1 MSPRVDAVLV
11 DQVKNLPL
19 DSHYIRSTIQT
30 LTAIGSSALGYRNAG
45 TSEDREVAAFVSAEM
60 RRIGLVDVAVEEVP
74 VDAWRFTGA
83 RVDVS
88 TDGSVTTF
96 EGCSFGGIP
105 PTSPDGI
112 TARLVDVKDPRRKAL
127 DKLDLRGT
135 IVLADWRRK
144 AIDPSEFVIE
154 LTRRGV
160 LGVVLNCPAGGAWF
174 QSDGALGAFDALWP
188 PNAPPAVFIRKEDAL
203 AIRTL
208 LRRGQSQALLVLA
221 AEVTRDAAG
230 QNVVGYL
237 PGQQPGPIVVGAHHD
252 AWFRGAFDNTTG
264 VATLL
269 AMAKALA
276 ESGYQ
281 PRHTICF
288 TSRTG
293 EEYGLLESRHDWCIG
308 AWRQIDKTHPE
319 WQTDS
324 PFHLVLEASGHR
336 ALRTILEAPVELA
349 RWTRAVAKQ
358 AAAQGWI
365 PNDFRVAPPVTGTE
379 QWPYLISGVP
389 GVAAYA
395 WETSFADTDYHT
407 QFDTIDMVDIDLVVA
422 QSRLQTLL
430 LLSADS
436 DPDAI
441 VEHRARAR
449 QLTKIGVQHDHRELV
464 AAATGHAEA
473 HGRSA
478 FTEIGRHLL
487 ALDAH
492 YGTVY
497 PHAQAASDLS
507 ALSSALAAVDA
518 GDHRAAARALTKVGN
533 LYLFPYLSDAALRE
547 HAEQFSP
554 AAVAKSWGAAC
565 HLTTSPHLWQELGAL
580 MADPDAKEFGQWVRA
595 ALVDARDRTER
606 QLQQRLD
613 AMARALG
620 TG

>member
-1 MSPRVDAVLV
+1 MDERLV
-11 DQVKNLPL
+11 ELVKALKL
-19 DSHYIRSTIQT
+19 DGEYLRSTIQT
-30 LTAIGSSALGYRNAG
+30 LTAIGSSPLGYRNAG

-60 RRIGLVDVAVEEVP
+60 QRIGLSDVAVEEVP

-83 RVDVS
+83 RVELS
-88 TDGSVTTF
+88 TDDGVATF
-96 EGCSFGGIP
+96 ECSSFGGIP
-105 PTSPDGI
+105 PTPPGGI
-112 TARLVDVKDPRRKAL
+112 TARLVDVKDPRRKTL

-160 LGVVLNCPAGGAWF
+160 VGVVLNCPPGGAWF

-188 PNAPPAVFIRKEDAL
+188 PEAPPAVFIRKEDAL

-208 LRRGQSQALLVLA
+208 LGRGQDQALLVLT

-237 PGQQPGPIVVGAHHD
+237 PGEQPGPIVVGAHHD

-276 ESGYQ
+276 ESGYR

-288 TSRTG
+288 TSRTA

-308 AWRQIDKTHPE
+308 AWRQIEQTHPE
-319 WQTDS
+319 WQTGC
-324 PFHLVLEASGHR
+324 PFHLVLEASGHP

-349 RWTRAVAKQ
+349 RWTRAVAKI

-365 PNDFRVAPPVTGTE
+365 PKNYRVAPPVTGTE
-379 QWPYLISGVP
+379 QWPYLIAGVP

-407 QFDTIDMVDIDLVVA
+407 QFDTMDMVDIDLVVA

-441 VEHRARAR
+441 VDHRARAS
-449 QLTKIGVQHDHRELV
+449 QLTKVAVQQKHRGLA
-464 AAATGHAEA
+464 AAATRHAEA
-473 HGRSA
+473 RGRST
-478 FTEIGRHLL
+478 FTEVGRNLL

-492 YGTVY
+492 YGADY
-497 PHAQAASDLS
+497 PHAQAVRDLS
-507 ALSSALAAVDA
+507 AVSSAIAAIDA
-518 GDHRAAARALTKVGN
+518 GDRRAAARALTKVGN
-533 LYLFPYLSDAALRE
+533 LYLFPYLSDAAVRE
-547 HAEQFSP
+547 HAEQFAP
-554 AAVAKSWGAAC
+554 AAVAKSWGSAC
-565 HLTTSPHLWQELGAL
+565 HLTVSPHLWQELGSL
-580 MADPDAKEFGQWVRA
+580 TGDPDAKEFGPWVRA

-613 AMARALG
+613 AMAAAVD
-620 TG
+620 TA